1 MQLQTKIV
9 TEAEIL
15 AVACPKCN
23 AVREHGCLD
32 AQRHVLYHRLGD
44 TELTFHPERIR
55 AAQDEKISAKFGKV
69 GSTEKALI
77 CYAAFQMLA
86 ESVSL
91 KSVEVLGRAFTPD
104 QILTFFAQ
112 QAVDVL
118 VKEGLIRSGVVCNN
132 WRTK

>member
-55 AAQDEKISAKFGKV
+55 AAQESKITAQFGKL
-69 GSTEKALI
+69 GATEKALI
-77 CYAAFQMLA
+77 CYYAFIMLA
-86 ESVSL
+86 ESVST
-91 KSVEVLGRAFTPD
+91 KSVEILGRAFTVE
-104 QILTFFAQ
+104 QILTFFSQ
-112 QAVDVL
+112 QAVAALRKD
-118 VKEGLIRSGVVCNN
+118 GLIH
-132 WRTK
+132 